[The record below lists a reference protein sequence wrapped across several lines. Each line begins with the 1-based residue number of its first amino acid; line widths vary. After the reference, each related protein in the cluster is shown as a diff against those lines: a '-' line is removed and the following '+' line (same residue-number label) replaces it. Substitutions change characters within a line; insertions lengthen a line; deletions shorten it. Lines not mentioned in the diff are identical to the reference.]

1 VSYLADTNVL
11 SESAKKIP
19 SLKVLEWLRA
29 NGDRIYV
36 SSVSLGELAYGI
48 ELLPHGQ
55 RRRNLEAWLKVTTQ
69 SLKGRI
75 LSFNA
80 RIALEWGRLFAEME
94 LRGHPMPVADSQI
107 AATARRH
114 GLIVATGN
122 TDDFRNSGVR
132 LLNPFE

>member
-1 VSYLADTNVL
+1 M
-11 SESAKKIP
+11 
-19 SLKVLEWLRA
+19 
-29 NGDRIYV
+29 
-36 SSVSLGELAYGI
+36 
-48 ELLPHGQ
+48 
-55 RRRNLEAWLKVTTQ
+55 TTQ

-114 GLIVATGN
+114 GLTVATGN
-122 TDDFRNSGVR
+122 TNDFKNSGVR
-132 LLNPFE
+132 LFNPFE